1 MLNQKEIKNFMQLA
15 QNYTP
20 RDMAEM
26 LSEDMDC
33 DNCIIK
39 DRCPVGKEY
48 EEFERYGWW
57 KEPVNSC
64 LDTMDYYIR
73 TGMIRDKRKENK
85 NDET

>member
-1 MLNQKEIKNFMQLA
+1 MLTQKEIKNFMQLA

-26 LSEDMDC
+26 LSGDIDC
-33 DNCIIK
+33 VNCPINN
-39 DRCPVGKEY
+39 RCPVGKEY

-64 LDTMDYYIR
+64 LDTMEYYIR
-73 TGMIRDKRKENK
+73 TGMIRDKRKDKKEE
-85 NDET
+85 ET

>member
-1 MLNQKEIKNFMQLA
+1 MLTQKEIKNFMHLA

-20 RDMAEM
+20 RDMAEI

-33 DNCIIK
+33 DNCAIK

-64 LDTMDYYIR
+64 LDTMENYIR
-73 TGMIRDKRKENK
+73 TGMIRDKRKDK
-85 NDET
+85 KDE